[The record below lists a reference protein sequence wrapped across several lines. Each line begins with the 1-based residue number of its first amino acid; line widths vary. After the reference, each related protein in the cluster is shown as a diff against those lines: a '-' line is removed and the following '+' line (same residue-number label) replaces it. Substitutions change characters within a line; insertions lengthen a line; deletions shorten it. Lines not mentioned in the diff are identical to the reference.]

1 MTPLL
6 LLGLLVATL
15 AGRGAV
21 SAETDYSP
29 TESADYNTEFI
40 TESFPTEDTD
50 DTETESE
57 TEPEGP
63 SGDGELVVAQD
74 EPFPTTR
81 GSFTIKESPY
91 SDPEAEE
98 HMPPYVIAVIAVL
111 VFLIIAVIIAF
122 VITRR
127 RQKNRTPPA
136 DVREEEFLA
145 GDDEK
150 IPTPKFEEDIPSVL
164 ELEME
169 DLDKWAVK
177 QDSGG
182 TATDSGRES

>member
-6 LLGLLVATL
+6 LLGLLVAAL

-21 SAETDYSP
+21 TAETDSP
-29 TESADYNTEFI
+29 TESPEYGPDVTA
-40 TESFPTEDTD
+40 ESSPSEDTD
-50 DTETESE
+50 DTETESGI
-57 TEPEGP
+57 EPEGS
-63 SGDGELVVAQD
+63 SGDGESIAARD
-74 EPFPTTR
+74 E
-81 GSFTIKESPY
+81 SFQTVG
-91 SDPEAEE
+91 DVEASEHE
-98 HMPPYVIAVIAVL
+98 TEDHMPPYMIAVPAVL
-111 VFLIIAVIIAF
+111 VALIIAVIVAF

-127 RQKNRTPPA
+127 RQKNKTPPA

-145 GDDEK
+145 GCDEK
-150 IPTPKFEEDIPSVL
+150 IPTPRFEEDIPSVL